1 MAIDCDAQM
10 VARTGVA
17 VTRVPEPRRPPGPG
31 QSGAHFRACPDPPRR
46 WPRLALAR
54 TCLCRV
60 WLGRQFGV
68 GPTEPPAATGPSDPH
83 SLLVCPVA
91 RAHVCCQKAGNQ
103 IKAKAEQMQGLIWIP
118 LMSARKELGH
128 QFGCRRPNRTRR
140 CSRDKSERLEIGVSQ
155 TN

>member
-54 TCLCRV
+54 TCRCRV
-60 WLGRQFGV
+60 WLGHQFGCRR
-68 GPTEPPAATGPSDPH
+68 PTRTLAPAAIGPSDPH
-83 SLLVCPVA
+83 SLLVCLVA
-91 RAHVCCQKAGNQ
+91 RAHVCCQRAGNQ
-103 IKAKAEQMQGLIWIP
+103 IKAKAEQTQGLIWIP
-118 LMSARKELGH
+118 LMGALPGW
-128 QFGCRRPNRTRR
+128 
-140 CSRDKSERLEIGVSQ
+140 KSPSVSQ
-155 TN
+155 TS